1 MSSAIVTTFRM
12 ARIGTRSMPMILLP
26 AGIYL
31 AATCSLRAARGSQ
44 ARVGWEPGVGGGVH
58 APASRR
64 SAEIDASARLCEE
77 LVLLVQLYQLERS
90 TASVAL
96 RCGASTWRGSGLRAQ
111 LSHRAANQTSSDVP
125 APLLSGRTYPACA
138 HTTPK
143 LWVTAAARGSA
154 RAGCGGLDRCSC
166 GWCRRVQRVP
176 SFRPLLVLPAHA
188 AAQVVRR

>member
-1 MSSAIVTTFRM
+1 
-12 ARIGTRSMPMILLP
+12 MILLP

-31 AATCSLRAARGSQ
+31 AATCSLRVARGSQ

-125 APLLSGRTYPACA
+125 APLLGGRTYPACA

-154 RAGCGGLDRCSC
+154 RAGCGGLDDAAVGGAGACSAY
-166 GWCRRVQRVP
+166 RP
-176 SFRPLLVLPAHA
+176 FAPFLSFRPMLL
-188 AAQVVRR
+188 RE